1 MRAAELS
8 AFRFESDA
16 REAWVMTLPRRAA
29 RRGPAPA
36 PALEDGPYA
45 SDGVRAVVFD
55 GVLHDGADLNATAVL
70 DAYRRFGDEVVS
82 RLDGRFALVVWDAER
97 ERVICARDPLGIR
110 PLFYAEVGDEVRLSP
125 SLQAL
130 RRSPGVPNE
139 LDRVVAAEQACLRWH
154 DPEETLLRGIRRV
167 PPGHLLTLTTAGR
180 TLRRYWDPSPRGPE
194 DWVTEDQLERF
205 EELFVRAVERC
216 LQAGPAAIYLSGGL
230 DSVSVAAVARDR
242 SEAAGLAAPWAL
254 SLRFPHPDCDE
265 AELQR
270 EVARR
275 LGLPQLLVELGEAAG
290 PRGIIGEAVD
300 LSGAWPAPLLNYWL
314 PAYQHLGVEAVERGC
329 AAILSGTGGDEWLGV
344 TPYYAADLLRAGDLR
359 GIYRLWASLSRS
371 NPIPR
376 LALLRN
382 MVWRYGARE
391 LASGVVAGGLERVAP
406 GLLRRHRRRR
416 VAAATPVW
424 AAPDPELRRQM
435 AERALR
441 YERPLETGSLYQR
454 ELDDALDHPLVSIE
468 VEESYEAGRRLGV
481 ELLQPFWDAD
491 LIRFLVRVPP
501 ELLGRGGRSKGLV
514 RDMLDRRFPELGFGR
529 HKKVVATSY
538 SSVLMLTE
546 GRRVW
551 ERMGGPTQMRK
562 LDVVDFSALQW
573 SAMRT
578 FAGQKRDDVHRLWY
592 ILSLEGWLRG
602 QDRL

>member
-275 LGLPQLLVELGEAAG
+275 LGLSQLLVELGEAAG

-314 PAYQHLGVEAVERGC
+314 PAYQHL
-329 AAILSGTGGDEWLGV
+329 
-344 TPYYAADLLRAGDLR
+344 
-359 GIYRLWASLSRS
+359 
-371 NPIPR
+371 
-376 LALLRN
+376 
-382 MVWRYGARE
+382 
-391 LASGVVAGGLERVAP
+391 
-406 GLLRRHRRRR
+406 
-416 VAAATPVW
+416 
-424 AAPDPELRRQM
+424 
-435 AERALR
+435 
-441 YERPLETGSLYQR
+441 
-454 ELDDALDHPLVSIE
+454 
-468 VEESYEAGRRLGV
+468 
-481 ELLQPFWDAD
+481 
-491 LIRFLVRVPP
+491 
-501 ELLGRGGRSKGLV
+501 
-514 RDMLDRRFPELGFGR
+514 
-529 HKKVVATSY
+529 
-538 SSVLMLTE
+538 
-546 GRRVW
+546 
-551 ERMGGPTQMRK
+551 
-562 LDVVDFSALQW
+562 
-573 SAMRT
+573 
-578 FAGQKRDDVHRLWY
+578 
-592 ILSLEGWLRG
+592 
-602 QDRL
+602 